1 MEKQYAIPIVLGVS
15 IVLLAISTSFF
26 TLQQF
31 VSATVQA
38 LKKPANPAAGAPP
51 MTRGLSDMTGG
62 GNMTRGLSNMTGGGN
77 VTGGN
82 MTRGLSGIPSA
93 NPAAGAPPAT
103 PTTPYP

>member
-1 MEKQYAIPIVLGVS
+1 MKKQYAIPIVLGVS

-26 TLQQF
+26 PLQQF
-31 VSATVQA
+31 ASATVPA

-62 GNMTRGLSNMTGGGN
+62 NM
-77 VTGGN
+77 TGGN
-82 MTRGLSGIPSA
+82 MTGGNMTGGNMTGVPSGIPPP
-93 NPAAGAPPAT
+93 NPAAGPPPAT

>member
-1 MEKQYAIPIVLGVS
+1 MKKQYAIPIVLGVS

-26 TLQQF
+26 PLQQF
-31 VSATVQA
+31 ASATVQA

-62 GNMTRGLSNMTGGGN
+62 NVTGGN

-82 MTRGLSGIPSA
+82 VTGGLSGIPSA

>member
-1 MEKQYAIPIVLGVS
+1 MKKQYAIPIVLGVS

-26 TLQQF
+26 PLQQF
-31 VSATVQA
+31 ASATVPA

-62 GNMTRGLSNMTGGGN
+62 NMTGGN
-77 VTGGN
+77 MTGGN

>member
-31 VSATVQA
+31 ASATVQA

-62 GNMTRGLSNMTGGGN
+62 NMTRGLSNVTGGN

>member
-1 MEKQYAIPIVLGVS
+1 MKKQYAIPIVLGVS

-26 TLQQF
+26 PLQQF
-31 VSATVQA
+31 ASATVQA

-62 GNMTRGLSNMTGGGN
+62 NVTGGN
-77 VTGGN
+77 VTG
-82 MTRGLSGIPSA
+82 GLSGIPSA

>member
-1 MEKQYAIPIVLGVS
+1 MKKQYAIPIVLGVS

-51 MTRGLSDMTGG
+51 MTRGLSNVTG
-62 GNMTRGLSNMTGGGN
+62 GNM
-77 VTGGN
+77 TGGN

>member
-31 VSATVQA
+31 ASATVQA

-51 MTRGLSDMTGG
+51 MTRGLSD
-62 GNMTRGLSNMTGGGN
+62 MTGGGN

>member
-26 TLQQF
+26 PLQQF
-31 VSATVQA
+31 ASATVPA

-62 GNMTRGLSNMTGGGN
+62 NVTGGN

-82 MTRGLSGIPSA
+82 VTGGLSGIPSA

>member
-1 MEKQYAIPIVLGVS
+1 MKKQYAIPIVLGVS

-26 TLQQF
+26 PLQQF
-31 VSATVQA
+31 ASATVPA

-51 MTRGLSDMTGG
+51 MTRGLS
-62 GNMTRGLSNMTGGGN
+62 NMTGGN
-77 VTGGN
+77 MTGGN